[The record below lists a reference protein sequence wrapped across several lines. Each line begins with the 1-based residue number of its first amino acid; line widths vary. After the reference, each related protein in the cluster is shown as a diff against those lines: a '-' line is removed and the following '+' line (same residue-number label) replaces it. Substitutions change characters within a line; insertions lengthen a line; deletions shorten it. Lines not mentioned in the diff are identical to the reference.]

1 MRKAILAAA
10 VVLLAACSRD
20 IQNADAV
27 KQGVIDYL
35 QARTAQ
41 TGLDVNSMQLDVTSV
56 SFAKNQANATIFFRP
71 KDGQSGMQMNYTLD
85 RKGNKWVVRGHA
97 ESGANPHGNGMQQQ
111 ELPPNHPAIPQ
122 SETQPGGALPEGHP
136 PIGSQK

>member
-41 TGLDVNSMQLDVTSV
+41 TGLDINSMQMDVTSV
-56 SFAKNQANATIFFRP
+56 SFAKNQANATIFFGPR
-71 KDGQSGMQMNYTLD
+71 TA
-85 RKGNKWVVRGHA
+85 RA
-97 ESGANPHGNGMQQQ
+97 ECR
-111 ELPPNHPAIPQ
+111 
-122 SETQPGGALPEGHP
+122 
-136 PIGSQK
+136 